1 MAKFTDKISNLINT
15 QIPEFVLS
23 DHPKFVE
30 FLKSYYTF
38 MESAEISV
46 TSVQSTDGLR
56 LESEVSADNSTLLLD
71 ASRLDT
77 DRTQLDS
84 GDKVIL
90 ESSTYGK
97 FTRGETITG
106 QTSKATSVVLKED
119 LVNGK
124 LYISAQNKFIEGELL
139 VGANSNAQAVLGDYK
154 VNPVNNIQELLQFR
168 DPDKVVS
175 SFLTKFRNEFLNT
188 IPETL
193 SGDLDKRNLIKN
205 IKSVYRAKG
214 TTRGHQ
220 IFFRMLFG
228 ETSETV
234 YPRENMLRVSDGKW
248 TTNKI
253 LRTIQ
258 GVNLTGDTTLLI
270 GRSIT
275 GQTSG
280 ATALVEA
287 VSKFQIGANEVT
299 EFTLNEDT
307 IVGSFVTGEEIRG
320 TSSDTAAE
328 FIKVTT
334 TGIPGTITVTNDGI
348 YSNTGDNVT
357 ITGGGEG
364 ALLTVDSI
372 GNGGI
377 TDFII
382 DNAGT
387 GYEIGDNLVFNN
399 ANTSGGGATAAVSVV
414 NGGLQVEGSTEDHI
428 ILEDQTVIGD
438 PYTGNKIVQ
447 ESGTGNGN
455 ITDIRI
461 INSGSNYV
469 KAPIISINSSAG
481 ENATVFAHGDEIG
494 KVLGIKI
501 VESGAEYNQS
511 PTPPTLSVPG
521 YMILKDVSGSFVSDL
536 TATSVDSSSSTITAT
551 TGAYDSTRQ
560 ILKIS
565 SASGVFQVGREITLS
580 NGATATIAK
589 VDQPT
594 ATSSVVSVADT
605 AGTFVNEDGHISE
618 DAMRIQDSLY
628 YQDFSYVIKV
638 GRVIND
644 WRDSFKKTMHTA
656 GFYFTG
662 QVNIESRISAQITSP
677 VEGIISGIEES
688 PIFGVIAQLFSTIF
702 GRRLGTTDDGTTLRA
717 NPELGVDPDFDDSTI
732 EHFPQNTRDV
742 TLRRLMTVKLS
753 QTSTL
758 YNITLSGTDYI
769 RGFAFGGMSMGS
781 TKMSASPFGVDN
793 MFSGSHTN
801 TQTTAIAGGLSGTNR
816 YVSPMTFTNWAT
828 HTMYNLGDSAGK
840 DPKNGDVFSFQDYT
854 VDNLKTY
861 LAYPTEVKTTVST
874 GGDTF
879 DLTTITFDTTNTT
892 FDEN

>member
-1 MAKFTDKISNLINT
+1 MAKFTDKISNLINS
-15 QIPEFVLS
+15 QVPEFVLS

-30 FLKSYYTF
+30 FLKAYYTF
-38 MESAEISV
+38 LESAEISV
-46 TSVQSTDGLR
+46 TSVQSTDGLQ
-56 LESEVSADNSTLLLD
+56 LESEINTDTSTLLLD
-71 ASRLDT
+71 ASRLDS

-106 QTSKATSVVLKED
+106 QTSKATSVILKED

-154 VNPVNNIQELLQFR
+154 SNPVNTIQELLQFR

-175 SFLTKFRNEFLNT
+175 NFLTKFRNEFLNT
-188 IPETL
+188 IPENL
-193 SGDLDKRNLIKN
+193 DAGLDKRNLIKN

-214 TTRGHQ
+214 TSRGHE

-228 ETSETV
+228 LTSETI

-248 TTNKI
+248 TTNKV

-258 GVNLTGDTTLLI
+258 SINLTGDTSLLI

-307 IVGSFVTGEEIRG
+307 IVGTFVTGEEIRG
-320 TSSDTAAE
+320 TESDTAST
-328 FIKVTT
+328 FIKAQT
-334 TGIPGTITVTNDGI
+334 TGIPGTVTISNDGI
-348 YSNTGDNVT
+348 YSNENDTVT
-357 ITGGGEG
+357 VTGGGTGSLITVEG
-364 ALLTVDSI
+364 V

-382 DNAGT
+382 DNG
-387 GYEIGDNLVFNN
+387 GNSYQIGDSIVFNN
-399 ANTSGGGATAAVSVV
+399 ANTSGGGATAAVSIV
-414 NGGLQVEGSTEDHI
+414 NGGLQVENSTEDHI
-428 ILEDQTVIGD
+428 ILEDATVIGD
-438 PYTGNKIVQ
+438 PYTGNKVVQ
-447 ESGTGNGN
+447 ESGTGNGE

-461 INSGSNYV
+461 INPGSNYV
-469 KAPIISINSSAG
+469 KTPIITVSSSTG
-481 ENATVFAHGDEIG
+481 ENASVFAHGDEIG
-494 KVLGIKI
+494 KVLSLKI
-501 VESGAEYNQS
+501 VEPGAEYNQS
-511 PTPPTLSVPG
+511 PSPPTLSIPG
-521 YMILKDVSGSFVSDL
+521 YMILKDISGSFVADL

-551 TGAYDSTRQ
+551 TGVFDSTRQ
-560 ILKIS
+560 ILKFT
-565 SASGVFQVGREITLS
+565 SASGIFQAGRVITLS

-594 ATSSVVSVADT
+594 ATVNVVAIADT
-605 AGTFVNEDGHISE
+605 AGTYVNEDGHLSD

-662 QVNIESRISAQITSP
+662 QVNIESRISAQISQP

-688 PIFGVIAQLFSTIF
+688 PIFGVIGQLFSTIF
-702 GRRLGTTDDGTTLRA
+702 GRRLGTTDDGTTQRA

-742 TLRRLMTVKLS
+742 TLRRHMTVLLS
-753 QTSTL
+753 QRSTL
-758 YNITLSGTDYI
+758 YNITLDGDDYL
-769 RGFAFGGMSMGS
+769 RGYAWTGMSMGS
-781 TKMSASPFGVDN
+781 TKMSSQPFSANN
-793 MFSGSHTN
+793 MFSGTHTN
-801 TQTTAIAGGLSGTNR
+801 TQTTAIAGSINGINR
-816 YVSPMTFTNWAT
+816 YISPMTFVNWGT
-828 HTMYNLGDSAGK
+828 HTLYGLGDSTNSR
-840 DPKNGDVFSFQDYT
+840 KNGTGVSFSDYA

-861 LAYPTEVKTTVST
+861 LGYPTEIKVSAPAT
-874 GGDTF
+874 DF
-879 DLTTITFDTTNTT
+879 SLTSITFDQTDKT
-892 FDEN
+892 FDVI

>member
-1 MAKFTDKISNLINT
+1 MAKFTDKISNLINS
-15 QIPEFVLS
+15 QVPEFVLS

-30 FLKSYYTF
+30 FLKAYYTF
-38 MESAEISV
+38 LESAEISV
-46 TSVQSTDGLR
+46 TSVQSTDGLQ
-56 LESEVSADNSTLLLD
+56 LESEINTDTSTLLLD
-71 ASRLDT
+71 ASRLDS

-106 QTSKATSVVLKED
+106 QTSKATSVILKED

-154 VNPVNNIQELLQFR
+154 SNPVNTIQELLQFR

-175 SFLTKFRNEFLNT
+175 NFLTKFRNEFLNT
-188 IPETL
+188 IPENL
-193 SGDLDKRNLIKN
+193 DAGLDKRNLIKN

-214 TTRGHQ
+214 TSRGHE

-228 ETSETV
+228 LTSETI

-248 TTNKI
+248 TTNKV

-258 GVNLTGDTTLLI
+258 SINLTGDTSLLI

-307 IVGSFVTGEEIRG
+307 IVGTFVTGEEIRG
-320 TSSDTAAE
+320 TESDTAST
-328 FIKVTT
+328 FIKAQT
-334 TGIPGTITVTNDGI
+334 TGIPGTVTISNDGI
-348 YSNTGDNVT
+348 YSNENDTVT
-357 ITGGGEG
+357 VTGGGTGSLITVEG
-364 ALLTVDSI
+364 V

-382 DNAGT
+382 DNG
-387 GYEIGDNLVFNN
+387 GNSYQIGDSIVFNN
-399 ANTSGGGATAAVSVV
+399 ANTSGGGATAAVSIV
-414 NGGLQVEGSTEDHI
+414 NGGLQVENSTEDHI
-428 ILEDQTVIGD
+428 ILEDATVIGD
-438 PYTGNKIVQ
+438 PYTGNKVVQ
-447 ESGTGNGN
+447 ESGTGNGE

-461 INSGSNYV
+461 INPGSNYV
-469 KAPIISINSSAG
+469 KTPIITISSSTG
-481 ENATVFAHGDEIG
+481 ENASVFAHGDEIG
-494 KVLGIKI
+494 KVLSLKI
-501 VESGAEYNQS
+501 VEPGAEYNQS
-511 PTPPTLSVPG
+511 PSPPTLSIPG
-521 YMILKDVSGSFVSDL
+521 YMILKDISGSFVADL

-551 TGAYDSTRQ
+551 TGVFDSTRQ
-560 ILKIS
+560 ILKFT
-565 SASGVFQVGREITLS
+565 SASGIFQAGRLITLS

-594 ATSSVVSVADT
+594 ATVNVVAIADT
-605 AGTFVNEDGHISE
+605 AGTYVNEDGHLSD

-662 QVNIESRISAQITSP
+662 QVNIESRISAQISQP

-688 PIFGVIAQLFSTIF
+688 PIFGVIGQLFSTIF
-702 GRRLGTTDDGTTLRA
+702 GRRLGTTDDGTTQRA

-742 TLRRLMTVKLS
+742 TLRRHMTVLLS

-758 YNITLSGTDYI
+758 YNISFGGNDYL
-769 RGFAFGGMSMGS
+769 RGYAWTGMSMGS
-781 TKMSASPFGVDN
+781 TKMSSQPFSANN
-793 MFSGSHTN
+793 MFSGTHTN
-801 TQTTAIAGGLSGTNR
+801 TQTTAIAGSINGINR
-816 YVSPMTFTNWAT
+816 YISPMTFVNWGT
-828 HTMYNLGDSAGK
+828 HTLYGLGDSTNSR
-840 DPKNGDVFSFQDYT
+840 KNGTGVSFSDYA

-861 LAYPTEVKTTVST
+861 LGYPTEIKVSAPAT
-874 GGDTF
+874 DF
-879 DLTTITFDTTNTT
+879 SLTSITFDQTDKT
-892 FDEN
+892 FDVI

>member
-1 MAKFTDKISNLINT
+1 MAKFTDKISNLINS
-15 QIPEFVLS
+15 QVPEFVLS

-30 FLKSYYTF
+30 FLKAYYTF
-38 MESAEISV
+38 LESAEISV
-46 TSVQSTDGLR
+46 TSVQSTDGLQ
-56 LESEVSADNSTLLLD
+56 LESEINTDTSTLLLD
-71 ASRLDT
+71 ASRLDS

-106 QTSKATSVVLKED
+106 QTSKATSVILKED

-154 VNPVNNIQELLQFR
+154 SNPVNTIQELLQFR

-175 SFLTKFRNEFLNT
+175 NFLTKFRNEFLNT
-188 IPETL
+188 IPENL
-193 SGDLDKRNLIKN
+193 DAGLDKRNLIKN

-214 TTRGHQ
+214 TSRGHE

-228 ETSETV
+228 LTSETI

-248 TTNKI
+248 TTNKV

-258 GVNLTGDTTLLI
+258 SINLTGDTSLLI

-307 IVGSFVTGEEIRG
+307 IVGTFVTGEEIRG
-320 TSSDTAAE
+320 TESDTAST
-328 FIKVTT
+328 FIKAQT
-334 TGIPGTITVTNDGI
+334 TGIPGTVTISNDGI
-348 YSNTGDNVT
+348 YSNENDTVT
-357 ITGGGEG
+357 VTGGGTGSLITVEG
-364 ALLTVDSI
+364 V

-382 DNAGT
+382 DNG
-387 GYEIGDNLVFNN
+387 GNSYQIGDSIVFNN
-399 ANTSGGGATAAVSVV
+399 ANTSGGGATAAVSIV
-414 NGGLQVEGSTEDHI
+414 NGGLQVENSTEDHI
-428 ILEDQTVIGD
+428 ILEDATVIGD
-438 PYTGNKIVQ
+438 PYTGNKVVQ
-447 ESGTGNGN
+447 ESGTGNGE

-461 INSGSNYV
+461 INPGSNYV
-469 KAPIISINSSAG
+469 KTPIITVSSSTG
-481 ENATVFAHGDEIG
+481 ENASVFAHGDEIG
-494 KVLGIKI
+494 KVLSLKI
-501 VESGAEYNQS
+501 VEPGAEYNQS
-511 PTPPTLSVPG
+511 PSPPTLSIPG
-521 YMILKDVSGSFVSDL
+521 YMILKDISGSFVADL

-551 TGAYDSTRQ
+551 TGVFDSTRQ
-560 ILKIS
+560 ILKFT
-565 SASGVFQVGREITLS
+565 SASGIFQAGRVITLS

-594 ATSSVVSVADT
+594 ATVNVVAIADT
-605 AGTFVNEDGHISE
+605 AGTYVNEDGHLSD

-662 QVNIESRISAQITSP
+662 QVNIESRISAQISQP

-688 PIFGVIAQLFSTIF
+688 PIFGVIGQLFSTIF
-702 GRRLGTTDDGTTLRA
+702 GRRLGTTDDGTTQRA

-742 TLRRLMTVKLS
+742 TLRRHMTVLLS
-753 QTSTL
+753 QRSTL
-758 YNITLSGTDYI
+758 YNISFGGNDYL
-769 RGFAFGGMSMGS
+769 RGYAWTGMSMGS
-781 TKMSASPFGVDN
+781 TKMSSQPFSANN
-793 MFSGSHTN
+793 MFSGTHTN
-801 TQTTAIAGGLSGTNR
+801 TQTTAIAGSINGINR
-816 YVSPMTFTNWAT
+816 YISPMTFVNWGT
-828 HTMYNLGDSAGK
+828 HTLYGLGDSTNSR
-840 DPKNGDVFSFQDYT
+840 KNGTGVSFSDYA

-861 LAYPTEVKTTVST
+861 LGYPTEIKVSAPAT
-874 GGDTF
+874 DF
-879 DLTTITFDTTNTT
+879 SLTSITFDQTDKT
-892 FDEN
+892 FDVI

>member
-15 QIPEFVLS
+15 QIPEFVLQ

-46 TSVQSTDGLR
+46 TSVQSTDGLQ
-56 LESEVSADNSTLLLD
+56 LESEINTDTSTLLLD

-106 QTSKATSVVLKED
+106 QTSKATSVILKEE
-119 LVNGK
+119 LENGK
-124 LYISAQNKFIEGELL
+124 LYISAQNKFIEGEIL
-139 VGANSNAQAVLGDYK
+139 VGSSSNAQAVLGDYK
-154 VNPVNNIQELLQFR
+154 ANPVNSIQELLNFR

-175 SFLTKFRNEFLNT
+175 NFLTKFRNEFLNT
-188 IPETL
+188 IPENL
-193 SGDLDKRNLIKN
+193 DSNLDKRNLIKN

-214 TTRGHQ
+214 TSAGHQ

-228 ETSETV
+228 LTSETV

-248 TTNKI
+248 TTNKV

-258 GVNLTGDTTLLI
+258 GINLTGDTTLLI
-270 GRSIT
+270 GRTIT

-307 IVGSFVTGEEIRG
+307 IVGTFVTGEEIRG
-320 TSSDTAAE
+320 TESDTAST
-328 FIKVTT
+328 FIKSQS
-334 TGIPGTITVTNDGI
+334 TGIPGTITISNDGI
-348 YSNTGDNVT
+348 YSNENDNVT
-357 ITGGGEG
+357 ITGGGTDS
-364 ALLTVDSI
+364 LITVESV

-382 DNAGT
+382 DNGGT
-387 GYEIGDNLVFNN
+387 GYQIGDNLVFNN
-399 ANTSGGGATAAVSVV
+399 ANTSGGGATAAVSLV

-428 ILEDQTVIGD
+428 ILEDATVISD
-438 PYTGNKIVQ
+438 PYTGNKVVQ
-447 ESGTGNGN
+447 ESGTGNGE

-461 INSGSNYV
+461 INPGSNYV
-469 KAPIISINSSAG
+469 KTPTVTVDSPSETGNGAS
-481 ENATVFAHGDEIG
+481 VFAHGDEIG
-494 KVLGIKI
+494 KVLGLKI
-501 VESGAEYNQS
+501 VEPGAEYNQS
-511 PTPPTLSVPG
+511 PSPPTLSIPG
-521 YMILKDVSGSFVSDL
+521 YMILKDISGAFVADL
-536 TATSVDSSSSTITAT
+536 TVTSVDSSSSTITAT
-551 TGAYDSTRQ
+551 TGTFDSTRQ
-560 ILKIS
+560 LLKFINPT
-565 SASGVFQVGREITLS
+565 GTFQVGREITLS

-589 VDQPT
+589 VDQAT
-594 ATSSVVSVADT
+594 ATVNVVAIADT
-605 AGTFVNEDGHISE
+605 AGTYVNQDGHISD

-662 QVNIESRISAQITSP
+662 QVNIESQISAQISQP
-677 VEGIISGIEES
+677 VDGIISGISES
-688 PIFGVIAQLFSTIF
+688 PIFGVIGQLFSTIF
-702 GRRLGTTDDGTTLRA
+702 GRRLGTTDDGTTLRS
-717 NPELGVDPDFDDSTI
+717 NPELGADPDFDDSTMSP
-732 EHFPQNTRDV
+732 FSTGTRDI
-742 TLRRLMTVKLS
+742 TLRRHMTIKLS
-753 QTSTL
+753 QRSTL
-758 YNITLSGTDYI
+758 YNITSRGDSYL
-769 RGFAFGGMSMGS
+769 RGFAYGGPTMKSLDMY
-781 TKMSASPFGVDN
+781 TNPFSSSN
-793 MFSGSHTN
+793 MYSGTHTLA
-801 TQTTAIAGGLSGTNR
+801 QTTAIAGSINGINKYIAPLTMS
-816 YVSPMTFTNWAT
+816 NWADHRVT
-828 HTMYNLGDSAGK
+828 GFSDTDIDGERFTIAEYNISQMK
-840 DPKNGDVFSFQDYT
+840 QPIT
-854 VDNLKTY
+854 I
-861 LAYPTEVKTTVST
+861 PTEIIVSAPAT
-874 GGDTF
+874 EF
-879 DLTTITFDTTNTT
+879 SLTSIKFDTTTTT
-892 FDEN
+892 FDVT